1 MPIPLK
7 ISQNYKKWYR
17 IEERKNIMKWALV
30 VYFMTVTNN
39 SLSPN
44 KIIKSIKTVENFTIF
59 KNTEVTKM
67 AASEPIII
75 FCFHLRLVL

>member
-1 MPIPLK
+1 
-7 ISQNYKKWYR
+7 
-17 IEERKNIMKWALV
+17 
-30 VYFMTVTNN
+30 MTVTNN

-44 KIIKSIKTVENFTIF
+44 KIIKNIKTVENFTIF

-75 FCFHLRLVL
+75 FCFHLRLVLYLIFFIN

>member
-1 MPIPLK
+1 
-7 ISQNYKKWYR
+7 
-17 IEERKNIMKWALV
+17 
-30 VYFMTVTNN
+30 MTVTNN

-75 FCFHLRLVL
+75 FCFHLRLLL